1 MAQVPHVN
9 LKPAAKPADF
19 GGSAANVPSKNAD
32 AAPGGD
38 LFGVSKLKKAPKPA
52 DFDGSAANT
61 GVKPV
66 EHAAIPSV
74 ALKHAGA
81 PPP

>member
-19 GGSAANVPSKNAD
+19 DGSAANVAPKHAD
-32 AAPGGD
+32 AASGD
-38 LFGVSKLKKAPKPA
+38 PFGASKLKKAPKPA

-74 ALKHAGA
+74 SLKHAGS